1 MANEKI
7 KLEQLPAIILLGAGK
22 MGLALA
28 KGWLEGGLKYQNL
41 ILVDPYP
48 SEHAEKFAKENNI
61 SLIPKI
67 DDLAIN
73 ILVVAIK
80 PQIMGEV
87 LPSLKPL
94 IAKKS
99 LIISIAAGIN
109 IAQISKWLKSDNIVR
124 AMPNTPA
131 QLGKGVSAIVAG
143 SKVSENDRQIA
154 FALMKAVGH
163 VEIAE
168 NEDMLNALMMVSGC
182 GPAYVFLLAEA
193 MAKAGIELGID
204 KGQAYKL
211 ARQTIIGASALLE
224 AEETSIADLRQNVT
238 SKGGVTEAALSVLMA
253 KGGFEDLMKQAFIKG
268 LERNRELAND
278 N

>member
-1 MANEKI
+1 MANKEI
-7 KLEQLPAIILLGAGK
+7 RLEQLPLIILLGAGK

-28 KGWLEGGLKYQNL
+28 KGWLKDGLGHKNL

-48 SEHAEKFAKENNI
+48 SERAEKFAKENNI

-67 DDLAIN
+67 DNLAIN

-87 LPSLKPL
+87 LPGLKPL
-94 IAKKS
+94 ISKKS

-143 SKVSENDRQIA
+143 NKVSENDRQIA

-163 VEIAE
+163 VEIAK

-182 GPAYVFLLAEA
+182 GPAYVFLLGEA

-204 KGQAYKL
+204 KEQAYKL

-224 AEETSIADLRQNVT
+224 AETTQISTLRQNVT

-253 KGGFEDLMKQAFIKG
+253 KGGIEDLMKQAFIKG